1 MSQIPDEWSED
12 ILCEGSSFESEQE
25 SVWKEYESATIWT
38 PATSLS
44 RPFPFAARYRRKIS
58 NEELIQRKEDLQRKE
73 LSVMR
78 TRMSWGNSQEATSI
92 LTALNFFC
100 KNDVNATIHE
110 VGMCGA
116 GFDDNEE
123 PLLRGLKLGAS
134 PDAIIFHGDGTV
146 EVLEVKNHCPF
157 NINKARSRVRENG
170 RKEENKGT
178 SLATGKYLIR
188 DFELEARVPPQYIPQ
203 LMMEILCVG
212 SSVDLEDQSS
222 QAPVCQSAIMV
233 RQTATRGAI
242 LLRLQR
248 DEEFISEMLYW
259 LGEFKKRFVDT
270 GSMPQED
277 FFWSDDPSSR
287 YRKFLAHARRLSDSV
302 TELATIDNASIQRQ
316 LSENGR
322 APLFLDRVQ

>member
-1 MSQIPDEWSED
+1 MT
-12 ILCEGSSFESEQE
+12 
-25 SVWKEYESATIWT
+25 K
-38 PATSLS
+38 
-44 RPFPFAARYRRKIS
+44 
-58 NEELIQRKEDLQRKE
+58 EELVERKEDLQRKE

-92 LTALNFFC
+92 LTALNYFC
-100 KNDVNATIHE
+100 KSDDDATIHE

-134 PDAIIFHGDGTV
+134 PDGIICHGDGTV

-157 NINKARSRVRENG
+157 NINRARSDLPGGNSR
-170 RKEENKGT
+170 NKGNKST
-178 SLATGKYLIR
+178 SLATGNYLIR

-212 SSVDLEDQSS
+212 SSVNLDDQSS
-222 QAPVCQSAIMV
+222 QAPVCQSAVMV

-248 DEEFISEMLYW
+248 DEEFISEMLFW
-259 LGEFKKRFVDT
+259 LGEFKSRFVDD
-270 GSMPQED
+270 GCMPKEN

-287 YRKFLAHARRLSDSV
+287 YRKFLDQTKRLSESV
-302 TELATIDNASIQRQ
+302 TEVATIENTDIQRQ
-316 LSENGR
+316 LSEKGR
-322 APLFLDRVQ
+322 APLFLDRVNQY